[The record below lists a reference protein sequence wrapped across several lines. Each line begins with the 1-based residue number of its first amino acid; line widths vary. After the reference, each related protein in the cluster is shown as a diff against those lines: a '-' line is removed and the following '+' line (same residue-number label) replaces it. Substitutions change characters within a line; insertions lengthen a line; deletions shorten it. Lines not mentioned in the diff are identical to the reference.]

1 MKQLLLLIV
10 CFLFFFVSSSA
21 QTSDTFDIAVFQP
34 PPQWKKQTK
43 DGVVIFST
51 LNEQKRTYAMITLYG
66 SGESSGNAKNDFD
79 SEWQQ
84 FIVRQLGI
92 KGTPQ
97 IEPVENIQGWALVTG
112 GTTFQNEQGTSAVIL
127 RTYSGYGKTFSVT
140 AIFNSQDHL
149 PAIEVFAASIK
160 LRKPET
166 RPQPA
171 PVNNGNAVSIVG
183 TWGKSAGAHM
193 SYGDPVAAGMAGYSK
208 DQYTFNEDGSYT
220 FVSKTFRMSFDKLL
234 LIKENGSYQISGDT
248 LKISPSKSVI
258 QAWSKR
264 DGGDNWGRLLTTQ
277 NRTLEPVTYR
287 FTKHY
292 FSGIQVWNLVLQAD
306 RPTQRDGPF
315 SNNTTFNNAWYYA
328 PLSPNN
334 PVIELPR

>member
-1 MKQLLLLIV
+1 MRNVQAVEEIENKVSSMRPLLLLAIG
-10 CFLFFFVSSSA
+10 FFSFFVSSSA
-21 QTSDTFDIAVFQP
+21 QISDTFDIATFQP
-34 PPQWKKQTK
+34 PSRWKRQTK

-51 LNEQKRTYAMITLYG
+51 LNEQKGTYAMITLYG
-66 SGESSGNAKNDFD
+66 SGESSGNAKSDFN

-84 FIVRQLGI
+84 FVVGQLGI
-92 KGTPQ
+92 KGSPQ
-97 IEPVENIQGWALVTG
+97 IEPVRNSEGWAIVTG
-112 GTTFQNEQGTSAVIL
+112 GTTFQNEQGTSAIIL
-127 RTYSGYGKTFSVT
+127 STYSGYGKTFSVT

-149 PAIEVFAASIK
+149 PAIEAFAASIK
-160 LRKPET
+160 LRKPEA

-171 PVNNGNAVSIVG
+171 PANNGNAVSIVG

-193 SYGDPVAAGMAGYSK
+193 TYGDAVAASMAGYSK
-208 DQYTFNEDGSYT
+208 DQYTFNEDGTYT

-234 LIKENGSYQISGDT
+234 LIKENGSYQITGDT
-248 LKISPSKSVI
+248 LKISPNKSVI

-277 NRTLEPVTYR
+277 NRTLEAVTYR

-306 RPTQRDGPF
+306 QIGRASCRER
-315 SNNTTFNNAWYYA
+315 
-328 PLSPNN
+328 
-334 PVIELPR
+334 V